1 MEYNTANNKARDRS
15 AFRQGNKSNDYN
27 EGYELQREVVSRG
40 RRPSG
45 RGPRRGGRGR
55 QSYNNQRIEDHRAT
69 QSLITLNDLSEDL
82 KKKLFPGVKDGH
94 SAMERLEAVQTFKA
108 ITLCITTRGLGFGIM
123 SIFRALREFHNTPE
137 VGDVYQFYR
146 VSLAVTQTK
155 VALAQRGIV
164 AIMDNERDYRE
175 INIEENILSVVKGMI
190 VVPDQISTI
199 VNSIGKVKVGDRL
212 YVPKIGK
219 DNFTRENL
227 FIPQAEQVVFDN
239 LRQVVTS
246 LANVNTPAA
255 YRRRFYRCNPIPG
268 AIWANV
274 DEDNPILV
282 NPNEIVLAD
291 YN

>member
-1 MEYNTANNKARDRS
+1 MEDYRS
-15 AFRQGNKSNDYN
+15 
-27 EGYELQREVVSRG
+27 
-40 RRPSG
+40 
-45 RGPRRGGRGR
+45 
-55 QSYNNQRIEDHRAT
+55 T

-82 KKKLFPGVKDGH
+82 KKKLFPGVKDGQ
-94 SAMERLEAVQTFKA
+94 SAMERLEAVQTFKP
-108 ITLCITTRGLGFGIM
+108 ITLCITTRGLGFGIVN
-123 SIFRALREFHNTPE
+123 IFRALREFHNAPD
-137 VGDVYQFYR
+137 VGDIYQFYR
-146 VSLAVTQTK
+146 VSLAITQTK

-175 INIEENILSVVKGMI
+175 INVEENILSVVKGMI

-227 FIPQAEQVVFDN
+227 FIPQAEQVVYDN

-246 LANVNTPAA
+246 LADVNTPAV
-255 YRRRFYRCNPIPG
+255 YRRRFHRNNPIPG

-274 DEDNPILV
+274 ADDNPILV
-282 NPNEIVLAD
+282 NPNDIMPENFTVNDLAED
-291 YN
+291 ISDIKLKLNFLNKKAPKYFTAPISLSPQGGKTMLVSV